1 MFTELSY
8 RAKSLSKPDS
18 IWKRYTR
25 HSHLNLHL
33 KGMFSWQQ
41 DIWNYKRRRFE
52 ILKSHLFRLK
62 RKVPTIILSPLS
74 RITSLFFA
82 LSKTLGGWS
91 LSLSLSQIELRN
103 GKVTLPP
110 NRQCIL
116 NTSLIFFFY
125 SFDKT
130 WSFLS
135 IPLKK

>member
-8 RAKSLSKPDS
+8 GAKNLSKPDS

-82 LSKTLGGWS
+82 LSKTLGGVVS
-91 LSLSLSQIELRN
+91 LSLSFTNRVEKRQ
-103 GKVTLPP
+103 GHPP
-110 NRQCIL
+110 SKPPMYLKYQ
-116 NTSLIFFFY
+116 SHFFFY